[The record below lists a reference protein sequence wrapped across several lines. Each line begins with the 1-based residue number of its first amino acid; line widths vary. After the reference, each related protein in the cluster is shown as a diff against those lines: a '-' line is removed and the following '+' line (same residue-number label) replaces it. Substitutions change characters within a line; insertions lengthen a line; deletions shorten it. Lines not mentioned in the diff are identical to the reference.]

1 MKNIMYVIG
10 VVFILAGILGF
21 FQDPVLGI
29 LDVDLIHN
37 IIHLATGILALVF
50 TSQGEAQGRKFFLI
64 FGIVYALVTVLGF
77 VTGEGKILGL
87 VSVNAADN
95 YFHLVV
101 TIVFLVIGLKKP
113 ATSGGAMSPNM

>member
-1 MKNIMYVIG
+1 MYVIG